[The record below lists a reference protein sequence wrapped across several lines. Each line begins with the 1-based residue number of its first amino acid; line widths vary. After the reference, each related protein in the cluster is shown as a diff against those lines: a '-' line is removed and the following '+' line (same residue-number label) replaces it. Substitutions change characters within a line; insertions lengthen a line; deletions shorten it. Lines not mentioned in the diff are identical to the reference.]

1 MESIPLK
8 DVTISVTNKDV
19 YVVSKPSAFVEGYA
33 FKTSPF
39 VVVYGGKTGFSLA
52 PAPTNAVSLVSMWS
66 NSGLFTYV
74 HNFTNGN
81 DSVLQNTFMAEKC
94 AWTTSSTFLFCAG
107 EPDVYINEEGLPDM
121 WYLGDINFKD
131 TLYMVNN
138 NGSTFTTN
146 EVLNISNEGNQPI
159 DLIKPAF
166 DNLSSLY
173 SFINK
178 TDGSLWLL
186 DVNRALSQ

>member
-1 MESIPLK
+1 
-8 DVTISVTNKDV
+8 
-19 YVVSKPSAFVEGYA
+19 
-33 FKTSPF
+33 
-39 VVVYGGKTGFSLA
+39 
-52 PAPTNAVSLVSMWS
+52 
-66 NSGLFTYV
+66 
-74 HNFTNGN
+74 
-81 DSVLQNTFMAEKC
+81 
-94 AWTTSSTFLFCAG
+94 
-107 EPDVYINEEGLPDM
+107 M